1 MIWERDNSGYKRNQM
16 NPYKYLFLEENKGD
30 LLLSIETLQQKHCV
44 LNKDSL
50 QAVAQETTVVY

>member
-1 MIWERDNSGYKRNQM
+1 M

-30 LLLSIETLQQKHCV
+30 LLLSTETLQQKHCV

-50 QAVAQETTVVY
+50 QSVAQETTVVY